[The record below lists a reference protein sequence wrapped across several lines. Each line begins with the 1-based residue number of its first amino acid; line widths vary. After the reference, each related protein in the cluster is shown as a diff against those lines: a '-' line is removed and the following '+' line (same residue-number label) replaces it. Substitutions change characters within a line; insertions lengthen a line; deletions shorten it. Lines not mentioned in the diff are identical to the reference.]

1 MILVPLLLFLL
12 GEEFEV
18 PLGPSVLVDRSDHVD
33 TIFVV
38 DVAHVKG
45 LIWLFIFGVKV
56 VNVDRLGSDDS
67 VDQVFVATAVM
78 LAFLLHDE

>member
-1 MILVPLLLFLL
+1 MILVPLLLVLL

-18 PLGPSVLVDRSDHVD
+18 PLGPSVLVDGSDNVD

-78 LAFLLHDE
+78 LAFLFHDE